1 MQFFWAID
9 KTYMLLGIDL
19 EAKTLTKTF
28 ILPNTE
34 RGKI

>member
-1 MQFFWAID
+1 MQFFWAIE
-9 KTYMLLGIDL
+9 KTYMHLGIDL
-19 EAKTLTKTF
+19 EPKTFTKAF